1 MSVTGKAFSRKSIE
15 GLKAETHGLHRAL
28 SWPHLILLGIG
39 CIVGAG
45 VYVMTGTAAAHY
57 AGPAVI
63 ISFLLA
69 AAACAFT
76 GLCYAE
82 LSSTMP
88 VSGSSYTYAYASL
101 GEVVAWGTGWLLM
114 LEYGLAG
121 SALAVGLSSY
131 LVNVLGDFN
140 IIIPQA
146 FSTPMI
152 TSTLVD
158 GYTQF
163 ALTGGVNLVAA
174 TALLLAAL
182 VLSLGVSKSTFVTSL
197 LVIIK
202 VFILVAFVAV
212 GWGKIDTQNWQPF
225 IPANEGGFAF
235 GWPGIFR
242 AASVLF
248 FAYLGFETVSTAA
261 LETRNPQK
269 DMPKGILGSLVI
281 CTLLYIA
288 VAATLTGL
296 VSYKDLNVADPIA
309 VAVDRMNTPQFAMLI
324 KIGAITGLASV
335 LLVNGYGHSRICYT
349 MARDGLIP
357 PIFSKLHS
365 TFKTPANATIIVCL
379 ISAVI
384 AAFLPISVLGDMV
397 SFGTALAFSVVG
409 FSLIWLRNT
418 HPDLPRPFKVPLGGF
433 RAGKIWIGY
442 VPLMA
447 IILCLGMVVPVAID
461 IVAQALRGDIL
472 PACFVIA
479 YVILG
484 ALIYMFYGH
493 RHAKREV

>member
-1 MSVTGKAFSRKSIE
+1 MAGKLFSRKSIE
-15 GLKAETHGLHRAL
+15 LLQSEDHGLNRVL
-28 SWPHLILLGIG
+28 GWPQLILLGIG

-63 ISFLLA
+63 LSFIIA

-88 VSGSSYTYAYASL
+88 VSGSSYTYAYATL
-101 GEVVAWGTGWLLM
+101 GESIAWGVGWLLM

-121 SALAVGLSSY
+121 SALAVGFSSY
-131 LVNVLGDFN
+131 LVSFLGDFG
-140 IIIPQA
+140 IHVPA
-146 FSTPMI
+146 ALSTPSI
-152 TSTLVD
+152 TSSLVD
-158 GYTQF
+158 GFTQF
-163 ALTGGVNLVAA
+163 TVTGGVNLVAA
-174 TALLLAAL
+174 GAL
-182 VLSLGVSKSTFVTSL
+182 VVAAVILSIGVSKSTLVTSL
-197 LVIIK
+197 LVFVKIS
-202 VFILVAFVAV
+202 ILVAFVAV
-212 GWGKIDTQNWQPF
+212 GWGKIDTHNWHPF
-225 IPANEGGFAF
+225 IPPNEGGFAF

-248 FAYLGFETVSTAA
+248 FAYLGFETVSTGA

-269 DMPKGILGSLVI
+269 DMPIGILGSLVI

-296 VSYKDLNVADPIA
+296 VSYKDLGVADPIA
-309 VAVDRMNTPQFAMLI
+309 VAVDRMNTPMFAMLI
-324 KIGAITGLASV
+324 KIGALTGLASV

-349 MARDGLIP
+349 MSRDGLIP
-357 PIFSKLHS
+357 GIFCKLHPA
-365 TFKTPANATIIVCL
+365 FKTPAHATAIVCL
-379 ISAVI
+379 VSAVI

-409 FSLIWLRNT
+409 FSLIWLRNKR
-418 HPDLPRPFKVPLGGF
+418 PDLHRPFKVPLGGF
-433 RAGKIWIGY
+433 RIGGIWIGI
-442 VPLMA
+442 VPLLA
-447 IILCLGMVVPVAID
+447 IVLCLGMIVPVVID

-472 PACFVIA
+472 PAGLIGGYIVIG
-479 YVILG
+479 V
-484 ALIYMFYGH
+484 LIYALYGH
-493 RHAKREV
+493 RNAKREG